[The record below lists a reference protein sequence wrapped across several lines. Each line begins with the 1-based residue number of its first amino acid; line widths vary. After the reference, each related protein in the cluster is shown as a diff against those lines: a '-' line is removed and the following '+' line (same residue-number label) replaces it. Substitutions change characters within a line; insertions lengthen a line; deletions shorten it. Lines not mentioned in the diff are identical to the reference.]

1 MKYKE
6 LIVNIVVLVI
16 GAALGYVY
24 AVKAGPVGM
33 ESTPTLRQAQDV
45 AVEKVE
51 LKLGDVAPDFTLPSA
66 KGPTYTLSDYRGQ
79 KNVVLAFYPLAFT
92 PV

>member
-6 LIVNIVVLVI
+6 LIINLVILVI
-16 GAALGYVY
+16 GAALGYAY
-24 AVKAGPVGM
+24 AVKAGPARM
-33 ESTPTLRQAQDV
+33 ESTPTLRQAQGA
-45 AVEKVE
+45 AVEE
-51 LKLGDVAPDFTLPSA
+51 LKVGDVAPDFTLPSA

>member
-6 LIVNIVVLVI
+6 LIINIVVLVI
-16 GAALGYVY
+16 GVALGYAY
-24 AVKAGPVGM
+24 AVKAGPARM
-33 ESTPTLRQAQDV
+33 ESIPT
-45 AVEKVE
+45 VEKVE
-51 LKLGDVAPDFTLPSA
+51 LKVGDVAPDFTLPSA

>member
-6 LIVNIVVLVI
+6 LIINLVILVI

-24 AVKAGPVGM
+24 AVKAGPARM
-33 ESTPTLRQAQDV
+33 EGVPTLRQAEDT

-51 LKLGDVAPDFTLPSA
+51 LKVGDVAPDFTLPSA

>member
-6 LIVNIVVLVI
+6 MVINILVLVI
-16 GAALGYVY
+16 GAALGYAY
-24 AVKAGPVGM
+24 AVKAGPARI
-33 ESTPTLRQAQDV
+33 ESTPTI
-45 AVEKVE
+45 EEVE
-51 LKLGDVAPDFTLPSA
+51 LKVGDVAPDFTLPSA
-66 KGPTYTLSDYRGQ
+66 NGSPYTLSDYRGQ

>member
-1 MKYKE
+1 VKYRE
-6 LIVNIVVLVI
+6 LIINLLILVVGV
-16 GAALGYVY
+16 ALGYTY
-24 AVKAGPVGM
+24 AVRAGPAGM
-33 ESTPTLRQAQDV
+33 ESTPAI
-45 AVEKVE
+45 EKVE
-51 LKLGDVAPDFTLPSA
+51 LKVGDVAPDFTLPSA

>member
-1 MKYKE
+1 MKYRE
-6 LIVNIVVLVI
+6 LIINLVILVI

-24 AVKAGPVGM
+24 AVKAGPARM
-33 ESTPTLRQAQDV
+33 ESILTLRQAEDT
-45 AVEKVE
+45 AVEKGE
-51 LKLGDVAPDFTLPSA
+51 LKVGDVAPDFTLPSA

-79 KNVVLAFYPLAFT
+79 KNVLLAFYPLAFT

>member
-1 MKYKE
+1 MRYRE
-6 LIVNIVVLVI
+6 LVINILVLVI
-16 GAALGYVY
+16 GAALGYTY

-33 ESTPTLRQAQDV
+33 ESGPT
-45 AVEKVE
+45 VEEVE
-51 LKLGDVAPDFTLPSA
+51 LKVGDVAPDFTLPSA
-66 KGPTYTLSDYRGQ
+66 KGPAYTLSDYRGQ

>member
-1 MKYKE
+1 
-6 LIVNIVVLVI
+6 L
-16 GAALGYVY
+16 
-24 AVKAGPVGM
+24 
-33 ESTPTLRQAQDV
+33 
-45 AVEKVE
+45 KV
-51 LKLGDVAPDFTLPSA
+51 GDVAPDFTLPSA

>member
-6 LIVNIVVLVI
+6 LIINIVVLVI

-24 AVKAGPVGM
+24 AVKAGPIGM
-33 ESTPTLRQAQDV
+33 KSTPILRQAQDT
-45 AVEKVE
+45 AVEQVE
-51 LKLGDVAPDFTLPSA
+51 LKVGDVAPDFTLPSA
-66 KGPTYTLSDYRGQ
+66 KGPTYTLSDYRGK
-79 KNVVLAFYPLAFT
+79 KNVALAFYPLAFT

>member
-6 LIVNIVVLVI
+6 LMINILVLVI
-16 GAALGYVY
+16 GTALGYAY
-24 AVKAGPVGM
+24 AVRAGPARIG
-33 ESTPTLRQAQDV
+33 STPTLRQAQDT

-51 LKLGDVAPDFTLPSA
+51 LKVGDVAPDFTLPSA

>member
-6 LIVNIVVLVI
+6 LVINIVVLII
-16 GAALGYVY
+16 GVALGYFY
-24 AVKAGPVGM
+24 AVRAGPIGM
-33 ESTPTLRQAQDV
+33 ESSPI
-45 AVEKVE
+45 VEKVE
-51 LKLGDVAPDFTLPSA
+51 LKVGDVAPDFTLPSA

>member
-6 LIVNIVVLVI
+6 LIINLLVLVV
-16 GAALGYVY
+16 GVALGYTY

-33 ESTPTLRQAQDV
+33 ESTPAI
-45 AVEKVE
+45 EKVE
-51 LKLGDVAPDFTLPSA
+51 LKVGDVAPDFTLPSA

>member
-6 LIVNIVVLVI
+6 LIINIVALII
-16 GAALGYVY
+16 GVALGYAY
-24 AVKAGPVGM
+24 AGKVGPVGM
-33 ESTPTLRQAQDV
+33 ESGPAIG
-45 AVEKVE
+45 KVE
-51 LKLGDVAPDFTLPSA
+51 LKVGDVAPDFTLPSA

-79 KNVVLAFYPLAFT
+79 RNVVLAFYPLAFT

>member
-6 LIVNIVVLVI
+6 LIINLVILVI
-16 GAALGYVY
+16 GAALGYAY
-24 AVKAGPVGM
+24 AVKAGPRSS
-33 ESTPTLRQAQDV
+33 ETRFAP
-45 AVEKVE
+45 VEKVE
-51 LKLGDVAPDFTLPSA
+51 LKVGDVAPDFTLPSA

>member
-6 LIVNIVVLVI
+6 LIINIVVLVI

-24 AVKAGPVGM
+24 AVKAGPARL
-33 ESTPTLRQAQDV
+33 ESTPTLRQAQEI

-51 LKLGDVAPDFTLPSA
+51 LKVGDVAPDFTLPSA
-66 KGPTYTLSDYRGQ
+66 NGSPYTLSDYRGQ

>member
-6 LIVNIVVLVI
+6 LMINILVLVI
-16 GAALGYVY
+16 GAALGYAY
-24 AVKAGPVGM
+24 AVKAGPARI
-33 ESTPTLRQAQDV
+33 ESTPP
-45 AVEKVE
+45 VEKVE
-51 LKLGDVAPDFTLPSA
+51 LKVGDVAPDFTLPSA
-66 KGPTYTLSDYRGQ
+66 NGSPYTLSDYRGQ

>member
-6 LIVNIVVLVI
+6 LIINILVLVI
-16 GAALGYVY
+16 GAALGYTY
-24 AVKAGPVGM
+24 AVKAGPVRM
-33 ESTPTLRQAQDV
+33 ESTPT
-45 AVEKVE
+45 VETVE
-51 LKLGDVAPDFTLPSA
+51 LKVGDVAPDFSLPSA
-66 KGPTYTLSDYRGQ
+66 KGPKYTLSDYRGQ

>member
-6 LIVNIVVLVI
+6 LIINIVVLVI
-16 GAALGYVY
+16 GAALGYAY

-33 ESTPTLRQAQDV
+33 ESGPT
-45 AVEKVE
+45 VEKVE
-51 LKLGDVAPDFTLPSA
+51 LKVGDVAPDFTLPSA